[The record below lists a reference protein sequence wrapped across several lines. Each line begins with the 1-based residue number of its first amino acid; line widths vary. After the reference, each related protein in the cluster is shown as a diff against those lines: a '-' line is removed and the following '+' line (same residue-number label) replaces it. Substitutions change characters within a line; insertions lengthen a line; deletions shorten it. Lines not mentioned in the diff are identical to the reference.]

1 MVAVMT
7 ADLPQLILLPG
18 LLNDAE
24 LWRDQIAGLFDVAR
38 CWVPDLTQ
46 GETIHALATSVLEQ
60 AEPTFALAGFSMG
73 GYVAQEIARLAP
85 QRIERLALLD
95 TAIRVDT
102 PERAAQRRAL
112 NKAAAKGGTFL
123 GIGQAIMK
131 SYIDASRLDDADL
144 TGRIVAMTQRLGRE
158 VFLRQNSLEREDGE
172 AALKA
177 LRVPLAII
185 VGENDQ
191 ITPAEGHREMAK
203 AIGCSHLLVIPNT
216 GHMTPM
222 EAPGPVNGAL
232 RHWLARPAG
241 HR

>member
-1 MVAVMT
+1 MT
-7 ADLPQLILLPG
+7 DATSPLPQLILLPG

-24 LWRDQIAGLFDVAR
+24 LWRDQIADLADVAR
-38 CWVPDLTQ
+38 VWVPDLTPY
-46 GETIHALATSVLEQ
+46 ATLREMAESVLEK

-73 GYVAQEIARLAP
+73 GYVAQEIARIAP
-85 QRIERLALLD
+85 ERIERLALLD
-95 TAIRVDT
+95 TSIRIDT
-102 PERAAQRRAL
+102 PERAAQRKAL

-131 SYIDASRLDDADL
+131 SYIDASRLEDTEL
-144 TGRIVAMTQRLGRE
+144 TTRIVDMTQRLGRE

-172 AALKA
+172 AALRA
-177 LRVPLAII
+177 LRVPLVII

-191 ITPAEGHREMAK
+191 ITPAPGHREMAT
-203 AIGCSHLLVIPNT
+203 AIGCSHLVVIPNA

-232 RHWLARPAG
+232 RHWLGRPAG
-241 HR
+241 KR